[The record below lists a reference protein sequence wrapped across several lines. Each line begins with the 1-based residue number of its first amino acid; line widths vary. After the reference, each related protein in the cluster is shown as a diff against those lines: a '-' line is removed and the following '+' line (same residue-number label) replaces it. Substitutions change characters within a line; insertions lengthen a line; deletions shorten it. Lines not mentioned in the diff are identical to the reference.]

1 MLGPSKNTKQNYIDG
16 IRRWQNSNLRNVM
29 WYEWSSKSLNQM
41 ERGLRN
47 MYDYSEVLKL
57 LKKFPSLEK
66 LATPP
71 SFTISSGQGLQGGLN
86 QRIKTVKDSIEEFK
100 ISKQKQKIHLFV
112 LDSINKL
119 IKKYEPKSIMMFNKN
134 MSSIKRNTSNIIGTG
149 EEIKKMKIIINKYQP
164 IVSKIS
170 GGGLNNLGSFKWTM
184 AMLTEG
190 RDGNG
195 SYNVSN
201 RAINK
206 LKTELNYFLNKK

>member
-1 MLGPSKNTKQNYIDG
+1 MFGPSKTTKQKYIDG
-16 IRRWQNSNLRNVM
+16 IRRWQNSNLRNVL
-29 WYEWSSKSLNQM
+29 WHEWTTKSLNQM
-41 ERGLRN
+41 ERALRN

-57 LKKFPSLEK
+57 LRKYPSLRK

-71 SFTISSGQGLQGGLN
+71 QDRSLYDGLN
-86 QRIKTVKDSIEEFK
+86 RRIKTVKDNIKEFK
-100 ISKQKQKIHLFV
+100 ISKQRQKIHLFV

-134 MSSIKRNTSNIIGTG
+134 MSSIKRNTSNYSGTD
-149 EEIKKMKIIINKYQP
+149 EEIKKMKILINKYGP

-170 GGGLNNLGSFKWTM
+170 GGGLNNLDSFKWTM

-190 RDGNG
+190 RDENR

-206 LKTELNYFLNKK
+206 LKMELNYFLNKK

>member
-1 MLGPSKNTKQNYIDG
+1 MFGPSKNTKQKYIDG
-16 IRRWQNSNLRNVM
+16 TRRWQNSNLRNVL
-29 WYEWSSKSLNQM
+29 WHEWSSKSLNQM

-86 QRIKTVKDSIEEFK
+86 QRIKTVKDAIKEFK
-100 ISKQKQKIHLFV
+100 KIKQRQKLYLVV
-112 LDSINKL
+112 LNSINKL

-134 MSSIKRNTSNIIGTG
+134 MSSIKRNTSNSSATY
-149 EEIKKMKIIINKYQP
+149 EEVMKMKSIIKKYSP
-164 IVSKIS
+164 ITSKIS
-170 GGGLNNLGSFKWTM
+170 GLDGFLPALVWTM
-184 AMLTEG
+184 AVIMEG
-190 RDGNG
+190 RDENR

>member
-1 MLGPSKNTKQNYIDG
+1 
-16 IRRWQNSNLRNVM
+16 
-29 WYEWSSKSLNQM
+29 
-41 ERGLRN
+41 

-86 QRIKTVKDSIEEFK
+86 QRIKTVKDAIKEFK
-100 ISKQKQKIHLFV
+100 KIKQRQKLYLVV
-112 LDSINKL
+112 LNSINKL

-134 MSSIKRNTSNIIGTG
+134 MSSIKRNTSNSSATY
-149 EEIKKMKIIINKYQP
+149 EEVMKMKSIIKKYSP
-164 IVSKIS
+164 ITSKIS
-170 GGGLNNLGSFKWTM
+170 GLDGFLPALVWTM
-184 AMLTEG
+184 AVIMEG
-190 RDGNG
+190 HDENG

>member
-1 MLGPSKNTKQNYIDG
+1 MIPHTISNTKN
-16 IRRWQNSNLRNVM
+16 NF
-29 WYEWSSKSLNQM
+29 LN
-41 ERGLRN
+41 
-47 MYDYSEVLKL
+47 
-57 LKKFPSLEK
+57 
-66 LATPP
+66 
-71 SFTISSGQGLQGGLN
+71 
-86 QRIKTVKDSIEEFK
+86 
-100 ISKQKQKIHLFV
+100 IH
-112 LDSINKL
+112 
-119 IKKYEPKSIMMFNKN
+119 
-134 MSSIKRNTSNIIGTG
+134 
-149 EEIKKMKIIINKYQP
+149 KIIINKYQP

>member
-1 MLGPSKNTKQNYIDG
+1 MFGPSKNTKQKYIDG
-16 IRRWQNSNLRNVM
+16 TRRWQNSNLRNVL
-29 WYEWSSKSLNQM
+29 WHEWSSKSLNQM

-86 QRIKTVKDSIEEFK
+86 QRIKTVKDAIKEFK
-100 ISKQKQKIHLFV
+100 KIKQRQKLYLVV
-112 LDSINKL
+112 LNSINKL

-134 MSSIKRNTSNIIGTG
+134 MSSIKRNTSNSSATY
-149 EEIKKMKIIINKYQP
+149 EEVMKMKSIIKKYSPII
-164 IVSKIS
+164 SKIS
-170 GGGLNNLGSFKWTM
+170 GPDDFLRALGWTI
-184 AMLTEG
+184 AMIMEG
-190 RDGNG
+190 RDENG

-206 LKTELNYFLNKK
+206 LKMELNYFLNKK

>member
-1 MLGPSKNTKQNYIDG
+1 
-16 IRRWQNSNLRNVM
+16 
-29 WYEWSSKSLNQM
+29 M

-57 LKKFPSLEK
+57 LKKFPSLQK

-86 QRIKTVKDSIEEFK
+86 QRIKTVKDAIKEFK
-100 ISKQKQKIHLFV
+100 KIKQRQKLYLVV
-112 LDSINKL
+112 LNSINKL

-134 MSSIKRNTSNIIGTG
+134 LSSIKRNTSSNYSATY
-149 EEIKKMKIIINKYQP
+149 EEVMKMKSIIKKYFPII
-164 IVSKIS
+164 SKIS
-170 GGGLNNLGSFKWTM
+170 DRVGLMSFKWT
-184 AMLTEG
+184 TE
-190 RDGNG
+190 RIADGSDVNVNG
-195 SYNVSN
+195 IASN

>member
-1 MLGPSKNTKQNYIDG
+1 MFGPSKTTKQKYIDG
-16 IRRWQNSNLRNVM
+16 IRRWQNSNLRNVL
-29 WYEWSSKSLNQM
+29 WHEWTTKSLNQM
-41 ERGLRN
+41 ERALRN

-57 LKKFPSLEK
+57 LRKYPSLRK

-71 SFTISSGQGLQGGLN
+71 QDRSLYDGLN
-86 QRIKTVKDSIEEFK
+86 RRIKTVKDNIKEFK
-100 ISKQKQKIHLFV
+100 ISKQRQKIHLFV

-134 MSSIKRNTSNIIGTG
+134 MSSIKRNTSNYSGTD
-149 EEIKKMKIIINKYQP
+149 EEIKKMKILINKYGP

-170 GGGLNNLGSFKWTM
+170 GGGLNNLDSFKWTM

-190 RDGNG
+190 RDENR
-195 SYNVSN
+195 SYNISN

>member
-1 MLGPSKNTKQNYIDG
+1 MFGPSKNTKQKYIDG
-16 IRRWQNSNLRNVM
+16 IRRWQNSNLRNVL
-29 WYEWSSKSLNQM
+29 WHEWTTKSLNQM
-41 ERGLRN
+41 ERALRN

-57 LKKFPSLEK
+57 LRKYPSLRK

-71 SFTISSGQGLQGGLN
+71 QDRSLYDGLN
-86 QRIKTVKDSIEEFK
+86 RRIKTVKDNIKEFK
-100 ISKQKQKIHLFV
+100 ISKQRQKIHLFV

-134 MSSIKRNTSNIIGTG
+134 MSSIKRNTSNYSGTD
-149 EEIKKMKIIINKYQP
+149 EEIKKMKILINKYGP

-170 GGGLNNLGSFKWTM
+170 GGGLNNLDSFKWTM

-190 RDGNG
+190 RDENR

-206 LKTELNYFLNKK
+206 LKMELNYFLNKK

>member
-1 MLGPSKNTKQNYIDG
+1 MFGPSKNTKQKYIDG
-16 IRRWQNSNLRNVM
+16 IRRWQNSNLRNVL
-29 WYEWSSKSLNQM
+29 WHEWTTKSLNQM
-41 ERGLRN
+41 ERALRN

-57 LKKFPSLEK
+57 LRKYPSLQK

-71 SFTISSGQGLQGGLN
+71 RDRSLHDGING
-86 QRIKTVKDSIEEFK
+86 RIKTVKDIIKAFK
-100 ISKQKQKIHLFV
+100 ITKQRQKIHLFV

-119 IKKYEPKSIMMFNKN
+119 IKKYEPKSIMMFTKN
-134 MSSIKRNTSNIIGTG
+134 MSSVKRNTSNIIGTD
-149 EEIKKMKIIINKYQP
+149 EEINKMKIIINKYQP

-170 GGGLNNLGSFKWTM
+170 GGGLNNLGSFQWTM

-190 RDGNG
+190 RDDNR
-195 SYNVSN
+195 SYNISN

>member
-1 MLGPSKNTKQNYIDG
+1 
-16 IRRWQNSNLRNVM
+16 
-29 WYEWSSKSLNQM
+29 
-41 ERGLRN
+41 

-86 QRIKTVKDSIEEFK
+86 QRIKTVKDAIKEFK
-100 ISKQKQKIHLFV
+100 KIKQRQKLYLVV
-112 LDSINKL
+112 LNSINKL

-134 MSSIKRNTSNIIGTG
+134 MSSIKRNTSNSSATY
-149 EEIKKMKIIINKYQP
+149 EEVMKMKSIIKKYSPII
-164 IVSKIS
+164 SKIS
-170 GGGLNNLGSFKWTM
+170 GLDGFLPALVWTM
-184 AMLTEG
+184 AVIMEG
-190 RDGNG
+190 RDENG

-206 LKTELNYFLNKK
+206 LKMELNYFLNKK

>member
-1 MLGPSKNTKQNYIDG
+1 
-16 IRRWQNSNLRNVM
+16 
-29 WYEWSSKSLNQM
+29 
-41 ERGLRN
+41 LRN

-57 LKKFPSLEK
+57 LRKYPSLRK

-71 SFTISSGQGLQGGLN
+71 QDRSLYDGLN
-86 QRIKTVKDSIEEFK
+86 RRIKTVKDNIKEFK
-100 ISKQKQKIHLFV
+100 ISKQRQKIHLFV

-134 MSSIKRNTSNIIGTG
+134 MSSIKRNTSNYSGTD
-149 EEIKKMKIIINKYQP
+149 EEIKKMKILINKYGP

-170 GGGLNNLGSFKWTM
+170 GGGLNNLDSFKWTM

-190 RDGNG
+190 RDENR

-206 LKTELNYFLNKK
+206 LKMELNYFLNKK

>member
-1 MLGPSKNTKQNYIDG
+1 MFGPSKNTKQKYIDG
-16 IRRWQNSNLRNVM
+16 TRRWQNSNLRNVL
-29 WYEWSSKSLNQM
+29 WHEWSSKSLNQM

-86 QRIKTVKDSIEEFK
+86 QRIKTVKDAIKEFK
-100 ISKQKQKIHLFV
+100 KIKQRQKLYLVV
-112 LDSINKL
+112 LNSINKL

-134 MSSIKRNTSNIIGTG
+134 MSSIKRNTSNSSATY
-149 EEIKKMKIIINKYQP
+149 EEVMKMKSIIKKYSP
-164 IVSKIS
+164 ITSKIS
-170 GGGLNNLGSFKWTM
+170 GLDGFLPALVWTM
-184 AMLTEG
+184 AVIMEG
-190 RDGNG
+190 RDENG

-206 LKTELNYFLNKK
+206 LKMELNYFLNKK

>member
-1 MLGPSKNTKQNYIDG
+1 MFGPSKNTKQKYIDG
-16 IRRWQNSNLRNVM
+16 TRRWQNSNLRNVL
-29 WYEWSSKSLNQM
+29 WHEWSSKSLNQM

-86 QRIKTVKDSIEEFK
+86 QRIKTVKDAIKEFK
-100 ISKQKQKIHLFV
+100 KIKQRQKLYLVV
-112 LDSINKL
+112 LNSINKL

-134 MSSIKRNTSNIIGTG
+134 MSSIKRNTSNSSATY
-149 EEIKKMKIIINKYQP
+149 EEVMKMKSIIKKYSPII
-164 IVSKIS
+164 SKIS
-170 GGGLNNLGSFKWTM
+170 GLDGFLPALVWTM
-184 AMLTEG
+184 AVIMEG
-190 RDGNG
+190 RDENG

-206 LKTELNYFLNKK
+206 LKMELNYFLNKK